1 MRSFNPCPRLLVW
14 SVCTCATVFSIASAH
29 AQFGDSPSF
38 GSLNKK
44 AVPLQSKL
52 PALYDARGKTVAVQ
66 AQDAMLKI
74 AIEKQL
80 TQSDSSIHVG
90 GTDPDLIIEC
100 SISQNHAVRSVNK
113 VETKSESSTSMI
125 GDLSV
130 IFRIWEP
137 RTKLIVKSDMATAK
151 VDEVVSRTT
160 QAMAARK
167 VFGVN
172 VPGTGANTIPVK
184 GSFPSVA
191 EAQNY
196 LVADV
201 ARKIAT
207 YVVNTDVTIQV
218 PLAVGGALN
227 GPDKFAESGL
237 WSRDL
242 EALEEMPHY
251 SDAKSEA
258 YRLYD
263 VGVAN
268 EALAYQAQDT
278 KSAMKFLEEAS
289 NDYGKAL
296 DAKQDEKSFLESQT
310 RIKAALEHYEDIG
323 KTTPM
328 SSEAPLKTS
337 IGGGTPPVADGA
349 LKNQDVIDMVKA
361 HMDEANIIDTIQNA
375 PAVNFDI
382 SAQGQIRLSK
392 EGVNGKVLMAMKN
405 RARGTG
411 VTSQR
416 R

>member
-1 MRSFNPCPRLLVW
+1 
-14 SVCTCATVFSIASAH
+14 
-29 AQFGDSPSF
+29 
-38 GSLNKK
+38 
-44 AVPLQSKL
+44 
-52 PALYDARGKTVAVQ
+52 
-66 AQDAMLKI
+66 
-74 AIEKQL
+74 
-80 TQSDSSIHVG
+80 
-90 GTDPDLIIEC
+90 
-100 SISQNHAVRSVNK
+100 
-113 VETKSESSTSMI
+113 MI

-137 RTKLIVKSDMATAK
+137 HTRLIVKSDVASAK
-151 VDEVVSRTT
+151 VDQVVSRTT
-160 QAMAARK
+160 KALAARK

-172 VPGTGANTIPVK
+172 VPGTGSNVTPVK
-184 GSFPSVA
+184 GSFGSVD
-191 EAQNY
+191 EAQNS

-207 YVVNTDVTIQV
+207 YLVNTDVTIQV

-242 EALEEMPHY
+242 EALQELPHY

-258 YRLYD
+258 FRLYD

-328 SSEAPLKTS
+328 DSDSPLTTSLGGKAP
-337 IGGGTPPVADGA
+337 PPPAEGA
-349 LKNQDVIDMVKA
+349 LRNQDVVDMVKA
-361 HMDEANIIDTIQNA
+361 HMDEANILDTIQNA
-375 PAVNFDI
+375 PAVSFDI
-382 SAQGQIRLSK
+382 SAQGQIALSK
-392 EGVNGKVLMAMKN
+392 EGVDGKVLMAMKN
-405 RARGTG
+405 RVRGAGTAPK
-411 VTSQR
+411 R
-416 R
+416 P

>member
-1 MRSFNPCPRLLVW
+1 MRSFNPYLRLLVW
-14 SVCTCATVFSIASAH
+14 SACACSTVFSSAGAH
-29 AQFGDSPSF
+29 AQFGDNPSF
-38 GSLNKK
+38 GLVNKK

-52 PALYDARGKTVAVQ
+52 PAIYDARGKTVAVQ
-66 AQDAMLKI
+66 TPDALLKI
-74 AIEKQL
+74 AVEKQL
-80 TQSDSSIHVG
+80 TQSDSTIHVG

-100 SISQNHAVRSVNK
+100 SISQNHPVRSVNK
-113 VETKSESSTSMI
+113 VENANESTISMV

-137 RTKLIVKSDMATAK
+137 HTRLIVKSDVASAK
-151 VDEVVSRTT
+151 VDEVVSRTGKT
-160 QAMAARK
+160 IAARK

-172 VPGTGANTIPVK
+172 VPGTGATTVLVK
-184 GSFPSVA
+184 GSFASVD
-191 EAQNY
+191 EAQNF

-207 YVVNTDVTIQV
+207 YLVNTDVTIQV

-242 EALEEMPHY
+242 EALEELPHY

-258 YRLYD
+258 FRLYD

-278 KSAMKFLEEAS
+278 RSAMKFLEEAS

-328 SSEAPLKTS
+328 DSDAPLTTS
-337 IGGGTPPVADGA
+337 LGGKTPPADGA
-349 LKNQDVIDMVKA
+349 LKNQDVIDMVRA

-375 PAVNFDI
+375 PAVSFDI
-382 SAQGQIRLSK
+382 SAQGQIALSK

-405 RARGTG
+405 RARGAG
-411 VTSQR
+411 SAKKR
-416 R
+416 P